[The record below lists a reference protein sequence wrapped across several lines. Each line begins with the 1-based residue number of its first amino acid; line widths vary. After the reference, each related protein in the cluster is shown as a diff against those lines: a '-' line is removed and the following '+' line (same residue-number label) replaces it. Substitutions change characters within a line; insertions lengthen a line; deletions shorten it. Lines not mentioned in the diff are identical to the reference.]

1 MQVSA
6 TAKRLKVS
14 PRKLRLVA
22 NQIRGKAVGDALDIL
37 GFDTQKGA
45 PLVRKVLES
54 AIANAENN
62 EGADVDELSVSEIYV
77 NEGVTMKRLRPRA
90 RGRADRIFKRTSH
103 VTVTVSDGF
112 DG

>member
-6 TAKRLKVS
+6 TAKRLRVS

-22 NQIRGKAVGDALDIL
+22 NQIRGKAVEDALNIL
-37 GFDTQKGA
+37 IFDTQKGA
-45 PLVRKVLES
+45 PMVRKVLES

-90 RGRADRIFKRTSH
+90 RGRADRIFKRTAH